1 MKQKKS
7 FFTGVIALCLVA
19 SMNFSYS
26 LRGYSFL
33 KGNLCAN
40 ILAQSTTTGDNSS
53 TGSSSSTGGSSGSS
67 TGNSSSTGGTSG
79 SSTENQWGSDRF
91 DVKETTITKE
101 FNRKVYEEKVIV
113 ECIKGNH
120 TNKCKNSCEFRTIED
135 NGLWSNWNRCD

>member
-1 MKQKKS
+1 M
-7 FFTGVIALCLVA
+7 CLVA

-40 ILAQSTTTGDNSS
+40 ILAQSTTTGDN
-53 TGSSSSTGGSSGSS
+53 SS

>member
-7 FFTGVIALCLVA
+7 LFTGVIALCLVA

-40 ILAQSTTTGDNSS
+40 ILAQSTTTGDN
-53 TGSSSSTGGSSGSS
+53 SS